1 MVYKR
6 KTEEER
12 QKEVEELAR
21 MLEDGVLN
29 ASIDPERFK
38 ALLEMA
44 AAFPKYSFRNVA
56 LIHSQMPKA
65 TYVASF
71 KKFRELDRNVIK
83 GQKAIRIL
91 APRISKVRND
101 DTGKEE
107 NKIIGFLSVPVF
119 DCSQTEGKPLPIEQY
134 RLKLDGNSD
143 EALNIIEAVKDLAQ
157 QDECLFCFS
166 YVPGTTS
173 GYYSPTEHRIVVS
186 DSLSVN
192 HKAKTSV
199 HELVHSRVHRK
210 NNETKE
216 EQESVAEG
224 AAFIVCSYF
233 GLDTSSYS
241 FEYIRGWSKEPESIL
256 KYCEQI
262 HDAATSLILEFE
274 TYFEMYRSLEMD
286 LATA

>member
-1 MVYKR
+1 MMRQVKKR
-6 KTEEER
+6 TK
-12 QKEVEELAR
+12 L
-21 MLEDGVLN
+21 
-29 ASIDPERFK
+29 
-38 ALLEMA
+38 
-44 AAFPKYSFRNVA
+44 
-56 LIHSQMPKA
+56 
-65 TYVASF
+65 
-71 KKFRELDRNVIK
+71 
-83 GQKAIRIL
+83 
-91 APRISKVRND
+91 
-101 DTGKEE
+101 
-107 NKIIGFLSVPVF
+107 LSVPVF

-173 GYYSPTEHRIVVS
+173 GYYSPTEHRNVVS

-241 FEYIRGWSKEPESIL
+241 FEYIRGWSKEPESII
-256 KYCEQI
+256 KCCEQI
-262 HDAATSLILEFE
+262 HDVASSLILEFE
-274 TYFEMYRSLEMD
+274 TYFEMHGSLEMD